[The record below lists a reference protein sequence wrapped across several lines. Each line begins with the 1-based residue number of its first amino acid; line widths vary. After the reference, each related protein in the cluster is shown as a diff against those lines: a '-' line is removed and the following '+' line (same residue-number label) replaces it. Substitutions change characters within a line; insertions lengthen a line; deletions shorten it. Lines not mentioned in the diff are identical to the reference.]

1 MPFDLPSGDPQK
13 LGLDQG
19 QLDRL
24 IDTIEK
30 HVAEGWYPGCEIAL
44 ARHGKLVLS
53 RHFGNARIAPQKVK
67 ADANTLWLLY
77 SNTKVLTAAAMWQLA
92 ERGHFRFTDT
102 VAEHLPGFEK
112 NGKRDVTILQV
123 ITHQGGFPDAVF
135 KGETFESIEKRRE
148 AACNITLQWTPGAQV
163 SYHPLA
169 AHWVIAAMM
178 EAVTGKDFKA
188 LIREELIE
196 PLGLGDEIYVG
207 LPEILHGRAA
217 DMHIP
222 EDGKP
227 TTQKLLDEANNALW
241 RRAGAPGGGG
251 YATARAMA
259 AFYQMLLQGG
269 TLNGKRV
276 LSPATIRYATRNF
289 TGDRVDN
296 YMGMP
301 MHRGLGPHLRGKTDN
316 IRGMGSLAAPET
328 FGHGGVGSSYCWA
341 DPHSGVSFAYLT
353 NSRQPDPWHSKRLDT
368 ISNFVHSAIIG

>member
-13 LGLDQG
+13 LGLDQR

-24 IDTIEK
+24 VDTIEMQI
-30 HVAEGWYPGCEIAL
+30 AEGWYPGCEIAI
-44 ARHGKLVLS
+44 ARHGRLVLS
-53 RHFGNARIAPQKVK
+53 RHFGNARIAPKEVK
-67 ADANTLWLLY
+67 ADASTLWLLY
-77 SNTKVLTAAAMWQLA
+77 SNTKVITAAAMWQLA
-92 ERGHFRFTDT
+92 ERGLIRYTDT

-112 NGKRDVTILQV
+112 NGKRDITILQV

-135 KGETFESIEKRRE
+135 RGDTFEDMEKRRE
-148 AACNITLQWTPGAQV
+148 AARNIALQWTPGSQV

-178 EAVTGKDFKA
+178 EAVTGKDFKT

-196 PLGLGDEIYVG
+196 PLGLGDEIYLG
-207 LPEILHGRAA
+207 LPESLHGRAA
-217 DMHIP
+217 DMHAP

-227 TTQKLLDEANNALW
+227 TVQKPLDEANNALW
-241 RRAGAPGGGG
+241 RRSGAPGGGG

-289 TGDRVDN
+289 TGDRPDL

-301 MHRGLGPHLRGKTDN
+301 MHRGLGPHLRGTTPN

-341 DPHSGVSFAYLT
+341 DPNSGVSFAYLT

-368 ISNFVHSAIIG
+368 ISNFVHSAIVG

>member
-13 LGLDQG
+13 LGLDQA

-67 ADANTLWLLY
+67 ADDSTLWLLY
-77 SNTKVLTAAAMWQLA
+77 SNTKVITAAAMWQLA
-92 ERGHFRFTDT
+92 ERGYFRFTDT

-112 NGKRDVTILQV
+112 NGKRDITILQV

-135 KGETFESIEKRRE
+135 RGDTFEDMAKRRE
-148 AACNITLQWTPGAQV
+148 AACNIALQWTPGSQV

-196 PLGLGDEIYVG
+196 PLGLGDEIKVG
-207 LPEILHGRAA
+207 LPESLHARAA

-227 TTQKLLDEANNALW
+227 TVQKPLEDANNALW
-241 RRAGAPGGGG
+241 RRGGAPGGGG

-269 TLNGKRV
+269 TLNSRRV

-341 DPHSGVSFAYLT
+341 DPNSGVSFAYLT

-368 ISNFVHSAIIG
+368 ISNFVHSAIVG

>member
-24 IDTIEK
+24 VDTIEK
-30 HVAEGWYPGCEIAL
+30 QIAEGWYPGCEIAL

-53 RHFGNARIAPQKVK
+53 RHFGNARIAPQKIK

-92 ERGHFRFTDT
+92 ERGYFRFTDT
-102 VAEHLPGFEK
+102 VAEHLQGFEK
-112 NGKRDVTILQV
+112 NGKRDITILQV

-148 AACNITLQWTPGAQV
+148 AACNIALQWTPGSQV

-178 EAVTGKDFKA
+178 EAVTGKDFKT
-188 LIREELIE
+188 LIRDELIA
-196 PLGLGDEIYVG
+196 PLGLADEIYVG
-207 LPEILHGRAA
+207 LAETLHGRAA

-222 EDGKP
+222 EDGKS
-227 TTQKLLDEANNALW
+227 TTQKPLDEANNALW

-289 TGDRVDN
+289 TGDRVDS

-301 MHRGLGPHLRGKTDN
+301 MHRGLGPHLRGTTPN
-316 IRGMGSLAAPET
+316 IRGLGSLAAPET

-341 DPHSGVSFAYLT
+341 DPNSGVSFAYLT
-353 NSRQPDPWHSKRLDT
+353 NARQPDPWHSKRLDT
-368 ISNFVHSAIIG
+368 IANFVHSAIVG

>member
-30 HVAEGWYPGCEIAL
+30 QVAEGWYPGCEIAL
-44 ARHGKLVLS
+44 ARHGRLVLS

-67 ADANTLWLLY
+67 ADASTLWLLY

-92 ERGHFRFTDT
+92 ERGYYRFTDT

-112 NGKRDVTILQV
+112 NGKRDITIIDV

-135 KGETFESIEKRRE
+135 RGETFESIEKRRE
-148 AACNITLQWTPGAQV
+148 AACNIALQWTPGSQV

-178 EAVTGKDFKA
+178 EAVTGKDFKT
-188 LIREELIE
+188 LIRDELIE
-196 PLGLGDEIYVG
+196 PLGLSDEIYVG
-207 LPEILHGRAA
+207 LPESLHGRAA
-217 DMHIP
+217 DMHVP

-251 YATARAMA
+251 YATARAMT

-289 TGDRVDN
+289 TGDRVDH
-296 YMGMP
+296 YMKMP

-341 DPHSGVSFAYLT
+341 DPTSGVSFAYIT

-368 ISNFVHSAIIG
+368 ISNFVHSAIVG